1 MAQPRFQVTAPI
13 VLSAIILAFGLWLIV
28 PDRTTTSSPATT
40 NQAQSGQI
48 SYVGVEGKNALDLL
62 KAGHQVEVKHYD
74 FGDQVIAI
82 DGVAPDNTHFW
93 AFYVND
99 KLSDVGAGAYQ
110 TKNGDQIA
118 WKLDAFN

>member
-1 MAQPRFQVTAPI
+1 MAQPRFQVTASL
-13 VLSAIILAFGLWLIV
+13 VLSAIVLVFGLWLIV
-28 PDRTTTSSPATT
+28 PDRTDAPAATT
-40 NQAQSGQI
+40 QTQSSEI